1 MALAARAATSRAFPP
16 VHRLTTRA
24 QRLVFAAI
32 VLGIVGFA
40 TPPTA
45 RDFQGRG
52 FDVHW
57 WHVLTNGLIGLA
69 FVLAMARPVWRVL
82 DTIPLAPGHRWRNGA
97 ARLGLGAAF
106 AALDATWAYA
116 ATIVTVGLYG
126 LDARLLA
133 EREAAW
139 TYHFVQGLAAFAIL
153 LIAHTILQRSHETRQ
168 REALERSLAIARLQA
183 LSLEL
188 QPHFLFNTLNG
199 IAALMRDD
207 PRRAERMLVR
217 LGDLLRITL
226 RAGADGEIP
235 LRRELEHLD
244 LYLDLQNMRFG
255 TRLTVVRDVDP
266 ATLSARVPSML
277 LQPLVENALTHGIS
291 QRGGPARVEVTAR
304 REGQMLVLRIRDD
317 GIGLAPGVE
326 RRERTGLGTTRARLM
341 ALFDS
346 AQAFSL
352 YPAAGGGTVAEVRIP
367 FTSECVH

>member
-24 QRLVFAAI
+24 QWLVFVAV
-32 VLGIVGFA
+32 VLAFVWFA

-45 RDFQGRG
+45 DDLQGRG

-69 FVLAMARPVWRVL
+69 FVVAMARPVWRVL
-82 DTIPLAPGHRWRNGA
+82 DAVPLAPGHRWRNGA
-97 ARLGLGAAF
+97 ARLGLGAAY

-116 ATIVTVGLYG
+116 ATIVTVWLYG
-126 LDARLLA
+126 LDARMLA
-133 EREAAW
+133 ERDAAW
-139 TYHFVQGLAAFAIL
+139 TYHFVQGLAGFAIL
-153 LIAHTILQRSHETRQ
+153 LIAHTILQRSHQIRQ
-168 REALERSLAIARLQA
+168 REALERSLALARLQA

-266 ATLSARVPSML
+266 ATLGARVPSML

-291 QRGGPARVEVTAR
+291 PRAGPGRLEVTAR
-304 REGQMLVLRIRDD
+304 REGQMLVLRVRDD
-317 GIGLAPGVE
+317 GVGPAPGVDHG
-326 RRERTGLGTTRARLM
+326 ERTGIGATRARLA
-341 ALFDS
+341 ALFDG
-346 AQAFSL
+346 AQTFSL
-352 YPAAGGGTVAEVRIP
+352 SPADGGGTVAEVRIP
-367 FTSECVH
+367 FTSDFAD